1 MKFTNELQINQ
12 IKELI
17 YLECK
22 KRSIVLVDDEY
33 QLDHIMQIAAET
45 ILAANGKAK
54 DPVEVLEWIDE
65 WICDMQKTQP
75 QYFLKGDGIYEL

>member
-45 ILAANGKAK
+45 ILATNGKAN
-54 DPVEVLEWIDE
+54 DPVEVLGWIDE
-65 WICDMQKTQP
+65 WIGDMQRTQP

>member
-33 QLDHIMQIAAET
+33 QLDHIMQVAAET
-45 ILAANGKAK
+45 ILAINGKTN

-65 WICDMQKTQP
+65 WISDMQKTQP